1 VMDGCRNKKPNRP
14 ALAPLPSEMPQPYI
28 DPDFDKAGNRRYWE
42 QRQAPLV
49 KEPGRTCATC
59 NAVLADG
66 PQPLAIYE
74 KQSSQVPGVDQ
85 IARVIQQH
93 GQPDDPFDELDEEG
107 RESHRKVARAI
118 LALIRA
124 ARVKE
129 LVSG

>member
-1 VMDGCRNKKPNRP
+1 MTIGYETREQFDEALDKLKAKTGADTVM
-14 ALAPLPSEMPQPYI
+14 
-28 DPDFDKAGNRRYWE
+28 
-42 QRQAPLV
+42 
-49 KEPGRTCATC
+49 
-59 NAVLADG
+59 
-66 PQPLAIYE
+66 
-74 KQSSQVPGVDQ
+74 PGVDQ

-93 GQPDDPFDELDEEG
+93 DQPDDPFDELDEEG